1 MDKSLHNVIKHDQ
14 FVETVGQAS
23 EYVSGHR
30 KQVGLYIG
38 VAIALTVIGFG
49 VWWYMGIK
57 RTERQLALGEA
68 MGVAQ
73 ATTSRTTAEEKKVI
87 DAFTKVNTAYPG
99 SKEGNLSLYMLAM
112 LDIERGE
119 QAAGEKKLQSVMD
132 GEKESASLAKFTMA
146 ELLQGQGK
154 TAEAE
159 TMLRGLISAPTYL
172 VPKEQSTIQLARF
185 IAKTK
190 PEEARKLLEPLRTA
204 RAPISTPAIEVL
216 GGLPAAPITGTP
228 KK

>member
-38 VAIALTVIGFG
+38 VAIAVAAIGFG
-49 VWWYMGIK
+49 VWWYMGTK
-57 RTERQLALGEA
+57 RVERQLALGEA
-68 MGVAQ
+68 IGVAQ
-73 ATTSRTTAEEKKVI
+73 ASTSRTSAEEKKVI
-87 DAFTKVNTAYPG
+87 DAFTKVSTAYSG
-99 SKEGNLSLYMLAM
+99 SKEGSLSLYMLAM
-112 LDIERGE
+112 LDIERGD
-119 QAAGEKKLQSVMD
+119 QAAGEKKLQQVIGGD
-132 GEKESASLAKFTMA
+132 KEAASLAKYTMA

-154 TAEAE
+154 NADAEAI
-159 TMLRGLISAPTYL
+159 LRGLLADPTYL
-172 VPKEQSTIQLARF
+172 MPKEQVTIQLARC

-204 RAPISTPAIEVL
+204 RGPISTPAMEVL
-216 GGLPAAPITGTP
+216 GTLPAASITGTP